1 LIAAQSAIGRGIIS
15 TKVKDDTISDFLLHL
30 YKTRKLLQ
38 IHNRPELQLTEMAQY
53 HSTKTEKNKVQ
64 RCLELVDCLFDSDAK
79 RLRYTACSK
88 DQAAI
93 EEAEL
98 FFKTMDLRSVRA
110 VVYMQGKMNEEV
122 DNRRK
127 PKVKGTG
134 NAVIAN
140 EEKLESWKPHWVS
153 RNERLTA
160 IPRELVPGMHPNHG
174 ELFGPFID
182 RFFAATASK
191 KRKSGGR
198 K

>member
-1 LIAAQSAIGRGIIS
+1 LAEDSSALGRGLIS
-15 TKVKDDTISDFLLHL
+15 TTVKDETISDFLLHL
-30 YKTRKLLQ
+30 YKNRKLLK

-53 HSTKTEKNKVQ
+53 HSTTTEKNKIL
-64 RCLELVDCLFDSDAK
+64 RCLELIDCLFSSDTE

-110 VVYMQGKMNEEV
+110 VVYLQGKMNEEV

-134 NAVIAN
+134 NAVIAT
-140 EEKLESWKPHWVS
+140 EKKLESWKPHWVN
-153 RNERLTA
+153 RNAKLTA
-160 IPRELVPGMHPNHG
+160 IP
-174 ELFGPFID
+174 
-182 RFFAATASK
+182 
-191 KRKSGGR
+191 
-198 K
+198 